1 MIDTKNA
8 KGGGYAVLLIF
19 APIFLD
25 FHNCRLQTAD
35 FRTVEM
41 WDKRLGLGLGLGL
54 GLKG

>member
-41 WDKRLGLGLGLGL
+41 WDKRLGLGLGLKGL
-54 GLKG
+54 GLG